1 MPSAWPPTTR
11 SRLSPARLPA
21 RLLGPHRGR
30 AEDDARSLLR
40 EAVGAPADLEVVG
53 DELHVRL
60 DPLSAP
66 RRTAAVAGICA
77 DLTATETVYPDTKLT
92 LVHSVKDGR

>member
-1 MPSAWPPTTR
+1 MATLNAESA
-11 SRLSPARLPA
+11 LA
-21 RLLGPHRGR
+21 RLLGLHSGR

-40 EAVGAPADLEVVG
+40 EAVSAPADLEVVG
-53 DELHVRL
+53 GELHVRR
-60 DPLSAP
+60 DRLSAA
-66 RRTAAVAGICA
+66 RRTPAVAGICA